1 MADTTELDK
10 SMDADEQPSAAD
22 AAPTISENFADFAL
36 QLRLGSVP
44 VSIVAKAKAHLL
56 DALGIALAS
65 TAFDYG
71 RSILATGTELGGT
84 GNASV
89 IGFGTKLP
97 PANAAL
103 VNGTL
108 IHGLDFDDTHITA
121 IHHATAPVLA
131 ATLGAA
137 ESSGLGGRDLLE
149 AFIIGLEI
157 GCRVADAAQGE
168 LHVRGFHPTG
178 IAGTFAAA
186 YAVGRLTHADR
197 EQMVF
202 SASLAGSQAAGLL
215 ELGGSWLKRMHPGWA
230 AHSGYIASVM
240 AGNGFTGARTVFEG
254 EHGFYCAHLGKLP
267 AREVAPDRNLGREW
281 LIEGIALK
289 PYPCCHFIHAFVDA
303 ALELRDK
310 VDVAQIVRID
320 CPLTERLMPLVA
332 EPREIRIRPRNSYD
346 AMFSVPYVV
355 ALALVEG
362 VVDLASFHDKGV
374 ADPAV
379 LAVAEK
385 VYCAADPVSDFPAHF
400 PGEVR
405 ITLADNSEIVR
416 REATSLGTPGRA
428 LSWDQTVT
436 KFLTNATRVTS
447 EDRARQIVAAV
458 DRLEDMQDVSQLTA
472 LLHITPY

>member
-1 MADTTELDK
+1 VVADATELDIPARATDRPLA
-10 SMDADEQPSAAD
+10 SG
-22 AAPTISENFADFAL
+22 APTISENLADFAL
-36 QLRLGSVP
+36 QLRLGNVP
-44 VSIVAKAKAHLL
+44 VAIVAKAKAHLL

-65 TAFDYG
+65 TAFDFG
-71 RSILATGTELGGT
+71 RSILAAGSELGGT
-84 GNASV
+84 GRASV

-131 ATLGAA
+131 AVLGAA
-137 ESSGLGGRDLLE
+137 EASRLTGRDLLE
-149 AFIIGLEI
+149 AFIVGLEI
-157 GCRVADAAQGE
+157 GCRIADAAQGE

-178 IAGTFAAA
+178 IAGTFAAT
-186 YAVGRLTHADR
+186 YAAGRLHHADR
-197 EQMVF
+197 DQLVF

-230 AHSGYIASVM
+230 AHAGYVASVM
-240 AGNGFTGARTVFEG
+240 ARNGFTGARTVFEG
-254 EHGFYCAHLGKLP
+254 EHGFYRAHLGKLP
-267 AREVAPDRNLGREW
+267 AEEVAPDRRLGQEW

-303 ALELRDK
+303 ALALRNE
-310 VDVAQIVRID
+310 VDISEIVRID
-320 CPLTERLMPLVA
+320 CPLTDRLMPLVG
-332 EPREIRIRPRNSYD
+332 EPREIRIRPRNPYD

-362 VVDLASFHDKGV
+362 VVDLASFHDKGI

-379 LAVAEK
+379 LAVAAK
-385 VYCAADPVSDFPAHF
+385 VHCAPDPASDFPAHF

-405 ITLADNSEIVR
+405 IMLADGREVVR
-416 REATSLGTPGRA
+416 REATSLGTPDRA
-428 LSWDQTVT
+428 LSWEQTVA
-436 KFLTNATRVTS
+436 KFITNATRVTS
-447 EDRARQIVAAV
+447 ENRAQQIVAAV
-458 DRLEDMQDVSQLTA
+458 HHLEEMQDVSELA
-472 LLHITPY
+472 DLLHIVIN